1 MLALDLNLGV
11 LWDMDGVIVDSGE
24 AHYISWQ
31 KSLSRFG
38 IFFNRRLFDEL
49 LKIFWIIER
58 LFNPRPFPGGYFT
71 MARGYASGSVHRI
84 DFLNSYAKS
93 RQFAV
98 GMTADTAS

>member
-11 LWDMDGVIVDSGE
+11 LWDMDGVIVDSSE

-38 IFFNRRLFDEL
+38 ISFNRRLFDEL

-58 LFNPRPFPGGYFT
+58 LLNPRPFPGGYFN
-71 MARGYASGSVHRI
+71 MARGYVYEFVHRI
-84 DFLNSYAKS
+84 DFLNSYA
-93 RQFAV
+93 RLREFAP
-98 GMTADTAS
+98 GLSCQRLS